1 MTCGAGGG
9 GDTGLLSAWL
19 YSSVPVHFL
28 RVWDSGY
35 DLLTISGELAGFL
48 GRGLQCP
55 AAAGGGMLLKAEP
68 EPPCFHS
75 QVLQVVRL
83 ALQSPEGALA
93 ALGVNLTSSQTS
105 GLHLR
110 GDGLVL

>member
-1 MTCGAGGG
+1 
-9 GDTGLLSAWL
+9 
-19 YSSVPVHFL
+19 
-28 RVWDSGY
+28 
-35 DLLTISGELAGFL
+35 
-48 GRGLQCP
+48 
-55 AAAGGGMLLKAEP
+55 MLLKAEP